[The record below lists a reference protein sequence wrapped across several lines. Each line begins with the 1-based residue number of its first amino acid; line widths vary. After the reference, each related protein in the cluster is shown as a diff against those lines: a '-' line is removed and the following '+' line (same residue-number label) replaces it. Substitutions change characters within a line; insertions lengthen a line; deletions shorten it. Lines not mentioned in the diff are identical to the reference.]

1 MERLTYRHEDQHGNP
16 TSHISPDPK
25 FVYGPREE
33 WREKVAAR
41 LADYEDT
48 GLEPWEIERIQ
59 DAYGRGLSLRT
70 ESAERLQMIREIPT
84 DRLKDLV
91 HEEAWTNACIYDLY
105 RLLLAIDDGIKKKD
119 LTILRPPSR
128 PGAPE
133 NGIPF
138 RKKLSQLED
147 EYDELLR
154 QACSAAERK
163 MKANCKKEG

>member
-1 MERLTYRHEDQHGNP
+1 MKNATEMRPDCNTADHFVDTTKMVPL
-16 TSHISPDPK
+16 SPEQLREMDGKPIWIEHDEDPK
-25 FVYGPREE
+25 YNHVWMIWNNEIGMRHNLAGYNIF
-33 WREKVAAR
+33 WR
-41 LADYEDT
+41 
-48 GLEPWEIERIQ
+48 
-59 DAYGRGLSLRT
+59 AYAYPHAHINR
-70 ESAERLQMIREIPT
+70 
-84 DRLKDLV
+84 
-91 HEEAWTNACIYDLY
+91 EAWTNACIYDLY
-105 RLLLAIDDGIKKKD
+105 RLLLAVDDGIQKKD

-163 MKANCKKEG
+163 MKANCKKEE